1 MLQQMAKIGEYAEHI
16 DEISDSP
23 AGDFEQTLDSRLQ
36 QGLVLVEGL
45 KQEIQEIK
53 YIPAG

>member
-45 KQEIQEIK
+45 KQEI
-53 YIPAG
+53 